1 MIDPGNPLPPPGSK
15 PGRYRYI
22 EEARS
27 HLHALLGI
35 VTLEPRD
42 GVLWEHPSQNAKGLV
57 ETRPLD
63 DLHINR
69 QKLVA
74 GARLLEN

>member
-1 MIDPGNPLPPPGSK
+1 MKCSK
-15 PGRYRYI
+15 PGLYRYI

-63 DLHINR
+63 DLHING